1 MLTQQKVSTLLHS
14 LLKNTAVPVLSGPLK
29 GWKWL
34 PPSGNHAYW
43 IGKHE
48 RAYVNEFANHIKHGD
63 VVFDIGAQAGYFT
76 LVASRLVGSQGRVV
90 AFEPFPENIDFIK
103 AHCELNDCDNT
114 TLLEVAVG
122 GSCGTRTFQVANA
135 FMGHILEQDLLST
148 AESVAD
154 SVSDSAT
161 DSETDSGSVLA
172 VSVVTLDELPASHQN
187 LRPDVM
193 KIDTEGMEYWVLQG
207 GKEMIQAHRP
217 ILFIATHGE
226 INQKRTLQ
234 LLEEWNYEVVMIG
247 EGSSKNAD
255 YIAKPLPGFGCAH
268 PSVL

>member
-1 MLTQQKVSTLLHS
+1 MLAQQKVSTLLHS

-48 RAYVNEFANHIKHGD
+48 RTYVNEFASHIKPAD
-63 VVFDIGAQAGYFT
+63 VVFDIGAQAGYFS
-76 LVASRLVGSQGRVV
+76 LVASRLVGSQGQVV
-90 AFEPFPENIDFIK
+90 AFEPFPKNIDFIK
-103 AHCELNDCDNT
+103 AHCQLNHCDNI

-122 GSCGTRTFQVANA
+122 GSSSTRTFQVANA
-135 FMGHILEQDLLST
+135 LMGHIVEP
-148 AESVAD
+148 
-154 SVSDSAT
+154 DSAT
-161 DSETDSGSVLA
+161 LLDTEGDLSVN
-172 VSVVTLDELPASHQN
+172 VVTLDDLPVGYQT
-187 LRPDVM
+187 LRPNVM

-207 GKEMIQAHRP
+207 AKILIQQCRP

-234 LLEEWNYEVVMIG
+234 LLADWHYEVVMIG
-247 EGSSKNAD
+247 KGSSKNAD
-255 YIAKPLPGFGCAH
+255 YIAKPLQFAKG
-268 PSVL
+268 